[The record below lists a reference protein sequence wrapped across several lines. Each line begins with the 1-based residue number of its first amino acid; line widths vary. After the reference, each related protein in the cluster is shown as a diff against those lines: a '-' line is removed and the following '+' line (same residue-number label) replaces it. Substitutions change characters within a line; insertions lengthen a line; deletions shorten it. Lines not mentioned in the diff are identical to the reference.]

1 MARAPGGRGGPRL
14 RLRGRPAAAEAVHR
28 RPGPGARRRRR
39 RRRRPARRGLTPDI
53 VVVGED
59 GLARGAGAVQSR
71 HGLRQ
76 GAAQGPRGRRAR
88 RRLRPRSSAPTGS
101 NGWGSAPS
109 AIAASG
115 TSEDIALLIADVEGA
130 SLIVTVGTHATLDEF
145 LDRQRSGL
153 ASTFL
158 TRLRVGPRLVDAK
171 AVPVLY
177 AGRLRAWHLALLLL
191 AGLLVLG
198 AAIAATPVGSEW
210 WQDLEDALEPAW
222 DWAQGLVT

>member
-1 MARAPGGRGGPRL
+1 MQTNMVSDKALTKAR
-14 RLRGRPAAAEAVHR
+14 E
-28 RPGPGARRRRR
+28 
-39 RRRRPARRGLTPDI
+39 
-53 VVVGED
+53 VVVHAD
-59 GLARGAGAVQSR
+59 ASDRLIGADRLERLGVR
-71 HGLRQ
+71 
-76 GAAQGPRGRRAR
+76 AQR
-88 RRLRPRSSAPTGS
+88 
-101 NGWGSAPS
+101 
-109 AIAASG
+109 IAASG
-115 TSEDIALLIADVEGA
+115 TSEDIALLMADVKGA

-171 AVPVLY
+171 SVPVLY

-191 AGLLVLG
+191 ASLLVLG
-198 AAIAATPVGSEW
+198 AAIVATPVGSEW